1 MLWIFLIG
9 IFVAVVGLFMLVAYI
24 TILVA
29 LSVAGAVYFA
39 CLLVGLTLFPADLL
53 PAALLMAVAAGTLVN
68 YGLYRVF
75 VKSEMTL

>member
-1 MLWIFLIG
+1 M
-9 IFVAVVGLFMLVAYI
+9 GLA
-24 TILVA
+24 
-29 LSVAGAVYFA
+29 
-39 CLLVGLTLFPADLL
+39 LFPADLL